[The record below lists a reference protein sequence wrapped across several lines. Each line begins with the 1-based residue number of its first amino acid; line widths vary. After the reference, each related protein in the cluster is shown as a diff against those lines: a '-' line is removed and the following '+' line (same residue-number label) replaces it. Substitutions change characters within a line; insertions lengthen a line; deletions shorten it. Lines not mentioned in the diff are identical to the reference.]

1 MTGRVL
7 FSWTSSENT
16 KQNRVIQGNHAK
28 NKSAKNGKNQESP
41 LARISQTGWAEQRVK
56 VCFWVSKYW
65 KQMERFRKYKT
76 LSSRWTNKH
85 SSLPSDMTVKPI
97 TPAEDLHAPIL
108 KAQAHCKHR
117 LLSDP
122 YQLPE
127 HMPPIHHPTAH
138 QLLERVFCHGNSY
151 TFWKVGLGWGWTRS
165 TGQECYVVQK
175 SRNEEAKALD
185 LRKWK
190 WRKHLGERSDGLRPN
205 VQYRVSAQNFE

>member
-76 LSSRWTNKH
+76 LSSRWTQKPPFPSALCTCLLTLSWRGPPGQGPLTPEHTYAIKRCSLSLNNGIGIELRFIIAPTSTFLRPC
-85 SSLPSDMTVKPI
+85 SSGSGQANATLPSFTRI
-97 TPAEDLHAPIL
+97 TPLVTFHAS
-108 KAQAHCKHR
+108 HS
-117 LLSDP
+117 LLPSSDTS
-122 YQLPE
+122 E
-127 HMPPIHHPTAH
+127 
-138 QLLERVFCHGNSY
+138 NS
-151 TFWKVGLGWGWTRS
+151 FHSFSV
-165 TGQECYVVQK
+165 
-175 SRNEEAKALD
+175 LD
-185 LRKWK
+185 YW
-190 WRKHLGERSDGLRPN
+190 
-205 VQYRVSAQNFE
+205 VT